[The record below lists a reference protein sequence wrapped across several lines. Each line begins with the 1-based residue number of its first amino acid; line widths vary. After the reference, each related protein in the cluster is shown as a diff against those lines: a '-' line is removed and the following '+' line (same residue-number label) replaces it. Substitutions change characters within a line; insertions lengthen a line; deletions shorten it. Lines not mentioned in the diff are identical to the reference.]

1 MAALLDANRDA
12 TPVQIRSRSA
22 LGADED
28 VYLSGG
34 MSQSSRVGL
43 NDEGQRDAAAWDE
56 GGLYL
61 VGEDEEENAAAMD
74 APYEVDLIEL
84 AVDQV
89 SLSQQA
95 AERIE
100 LAVRAVRGV
109 LSVTV
114 SETTGR
120 VSVEAAA
127 APWMGSQPR
136 GSAGRA
142 ADGRTM
148 ATAGWR
154 CLNVLYATRLCGS
167 FAAKSISNGGI
178 EDDIKASQAEVAYSQ
193 ESHYQTFLAAS
204 TDTRGAV
211 PFGGA

>member
-1 MAALLDANRDA
+1 
-12 TPVQIRSRSA
+12 
-22 LGADED
+22 
-28 VYLSGG
+28 

-136 GSAGRA
+136 GAQEGL

-154 CLNVLYATRLCGS
+154 CLNAPYATRLCEKAS
-167 FAAKSISNGGI
+167 PPINLNGGI
-178 EDDIKASQAEVAYSQ
+178 EDDIKASQAEVAYRKR
-193 ESHYQTFLAAS
+193 SHYQTFLAAS
-204 TDTRGAV
+204 TDSRVAMAPYRLVAASTTGMVMTILSWMVKWTA
-211 PFGGA
+211 